1 MTRNHDK
8 LPSKILIKN
17 PNSNN
22 KRIPKQFGTC
32 ATSLL
37 KSEVLDSCQLQL
49 SFSLCNKNKKKT
61 ISFHRYQETNI
72 RKLNSILINLCL
84 KLAIIIDSIRI
95 AFHTFW
101 KIKSAINKKLCK
113 IREFLQ
119 ILRQFW
125 VYDRSWSTIRSC
137 KW

>member
-95 AFHTFW
+95 AFHTF
-101 KIKSAINKKLCK
+101 
-113 IREFLQ
+113 
-119 ILRQFW
+119 
-125 VYDRSWSTIRSC
+125 
-137 KW
+137 